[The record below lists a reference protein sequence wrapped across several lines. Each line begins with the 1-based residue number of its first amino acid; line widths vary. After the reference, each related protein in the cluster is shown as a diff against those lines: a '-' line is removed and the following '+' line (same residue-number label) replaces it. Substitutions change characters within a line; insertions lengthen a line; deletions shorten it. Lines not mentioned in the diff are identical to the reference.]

1 MDSIE
6 ELKKQHVEGYKN
18 AIIEIIKNNTRVL
31 VEEDILSLIKK
42 PPLDSMDQIRIKF
55 LDLAKRNKIV
65 LITDNLDKMI
75 DKYRTD
81 LEKKVLC
88 LKEYRVE
95 QLLKNVVV
103 DTNKMDVTIKFC
115 KKDFTMIDKYIN
127 NTVKDGISEFFI
139 SDIESKF
146 DLLFDDIDDSI
157 KNKFV
162 KEITKYFKTTYKK
175 QLLENIEI
183 KVLVKN
189 TTLMNGVNEQS
200 ERYLFT
206 ISNSRLFTDY

>member
-1 MDSIE
+1 MNSIE

-88 LKEYRVE
+88 LEEYRVE
-95 QLLKNVVV
+95 QLLKSVVV
-103 DTNKMDVTIKFC
+103 DTNKMDVTIKYC

-139 SDIESKF
+139 SDIESKI

>member
-1 MDSIE
+1 M
-6 ELKKQHVEGYKN
+6 
-18 AIIEIIKNNTRVL
+18 NNTRVL

-88 LKEYRVE
+88 LEEYRVE
-95 QLLKNVVV
+95 QLLKSVVV
-103 DTNKMDVTIKFC
+103 DTNKMDVTIKYC

-139 SDIESKF
+139 SDIESKI

>member
-1 MDSIE
+1 MIE
-6 ELKKQHVEGYKN
+6 DLEQLKSRHIEAYKK
-18 AIIEIIKNNTRVL
+18 AILENIKNNTKTL
-31 VEEDILSLIKK
+31 VDDIKLLMDR

-95 QLLKNVVV
+95 QLLKSVVV

-139 SDIESKF
+139 SDIESKI

-157 KNKFV
+157 NN
-162 KEITKYFKTTYKK
+162 Y
-175 QLLENIEI
+175 
-183 KVLVKN
+183 
-189 TTLMNGVNEQS
+189 
-200 ERYLFT
+200 
-206 ISNSRLFTDY
+206 